1 MAIIHF
7 TKENWLSDAVL
18 ELETEFKSVGL
29 TMPAKWRISSG
40 FPSKGGLAAKKRTI
54 GQCWSPE
61 ASKDG
66 TTEIIISIT
75 QDDETKILG
84 VIAHEMCHA
93 VLGIKAGHGPKFKKL
108 ANSIGL
114 VGKMTAT
121 EEGEIFLN
129 RIVSMLERLGNFP
142 HAALDATVGVKKQS
156 TRMIKVTCNNEKR
169 FGLSLDCGMIF
180 RTSAKWTENT
190 LQCPRCGSDTKI
202 G

>member
-1 MAIIHF
+1 MTIIHS
-7 TKENWLSDAVL
+7 TKENWLTSAVL

-29 TMPAKWRISSG
+29 IMPAKWRISSG

-93 VLGIKAGHGPKFKKL
+93 VLGIEAGHGPLFKKL

-121 EEGEIFLN
+121 EESKVFIERIFY
-129 RIVSMLERLGNFP
+129 MLGRLGGFP
-142 HAALDATVGVKKQS
+142 HAALDASIGIKKQS
-156 TRMIKVTCNNEKR
+156 TRMVKVTCSD
-169 FGLSLDCGMIF
+169 LTDCGMVF
-180 RTSAKWTENT
+180 RTSNKWIDIAGDE
-190 LQCPRCGSDTKI
+190 LSCPICNAPAFAD
-202 G
+202 